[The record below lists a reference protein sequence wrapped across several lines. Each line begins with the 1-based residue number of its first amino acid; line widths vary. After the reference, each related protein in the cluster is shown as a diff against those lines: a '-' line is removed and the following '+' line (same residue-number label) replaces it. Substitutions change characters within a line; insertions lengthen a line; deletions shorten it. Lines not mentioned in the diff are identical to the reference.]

1 MNTLVIKS
9 DRSPKE
15 RDTAAAQGKIWAQ
28 FKCVS
33 IQDMLRKVIT
43 QISFLTLLF
52 SQSINTFS
60 DIYQE
65 AFNNLPYTIDSQI
78 KTELIFQ
85 EQEELGKQR
94 TF

>member
-1 MNTLVIKS
+1 MNTMVIKS

-15 RDTAAAQGKIWAQ
+15 RDTAFAQGKIWAQ
-28 FKCVS
+28 FKCIS
-33 IQDMLRKVIT
+33 IQDILRNVIT

-52 SQSINTFS
+52 SQSMNTFL

-65 AFNNLPYTIDSQI
+65 AFNNLHYPIDSQV

-85 EQEELGKQR
+85 KQEEVDKQR